1 MKKINIL
8 SFLIASFLL
17 FACSDDKDP
26 VIGTPT
32 AANLNNLPSD
42 SYVLEQEQ
50 ETETFAEF
58 KWEPASYGL
67 SLALSNAL
75 QMDKAGNNFA
85 NPMTLSTTITN
96 KVAITVGDINKEM
109 LKLDLPTGQPSEV
122 EFRIVSSITGVTYEN
137 VTSNVI
143 KATITPYLAEVNYPT
158 LYTPGNHQ
166 GWDPATS
173 APIYSVSNPDVY
185 EGYLYLDGE
194 FKFTGQ
200 PNWDGPNYGAG
211 SSPGALSTDG
221 GAGNIN
227 AAAGYYFATVNTNA
241 LTYTLKAMAWGVIGS
256 ATPTGWDSDTKFT
269 YDASTMTLKI
279 DNIKLTDG
287 ELKFRANNDWVDNLG
302 GSLDNLT
309 PGGDNIQV
317 SAGEYT
323 LTLDLTKPAYSAKLT
338 AK

>member
-8 SFLIASFLL
+8 SLLIASLLL

-32 AANLNNLPSD
+32 AASLNNLPAE
-42 SYVLEQEQ
+42 SYILEQE
-50 ETETFAEF
+50 EEAETFAEF
-58 KWEPASYGL
+58 KWSAASYSL
-67 SLALSNAL
+67 SLAISNAL

-85 NPMTLSTTITN
+85 SPLTLNTTIDN
-96 KVAITVGDINKEM
+96 KTAITVGNINKEL
-109 LKLDLPTGQPSEV
+109 LKLELPVGQPADV
-122 EFRIVSSITGVTYEN
+122 EFRVVSSITGVTYEN

-166 GWDPATS
+166 GWNPAGS
-173 APIYSVSNPDVY
+173 APIYSVSNPDIY
-185 EGYLYLDGE
+185 EGYVFLDGE
-194 FKFTGQ
+194 FKFTGG

-211 SSPGALSTDG
+211 GSTGSLSTDG

-227 AAAGYYFATVNTNA
+227 AASGYYFATVNTRA

-256 ATPTGWDSDTKFT
+256 ATPTGWDSDTKLV
-269 YDASTMTLKI
+269 YDAATMTLKL
-279 DNIKLTDG
+279 DIKLTDG
-287 ELKFRANNDWVDNLG
+287 ELKFRANNDWADNLG
-302 GSLDNLT
+302 GSFDNLT

-317 SAGEYT
+317 SAGEYI
-323 LTLDLTKPAYSAKLT
+323 LTLDLSQPTYSAKLT
-338 AK
+338 TK